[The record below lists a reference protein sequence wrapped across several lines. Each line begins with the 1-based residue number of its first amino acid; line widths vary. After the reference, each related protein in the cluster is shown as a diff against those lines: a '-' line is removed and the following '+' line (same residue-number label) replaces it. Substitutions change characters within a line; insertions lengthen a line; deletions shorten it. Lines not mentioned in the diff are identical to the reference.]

1 MYVDISAPEIIIF
14 EDIGMESPISLVD
27 YIRGSEIIS
36 LRKKK
41 NTSNQFLL
49 EVKLGY
55 NAMQGKY
62 GIEFLSQD
70 S

>member
-1 MYVDISAPEIIIF
+1 MYVDITTPEILIF
-14 EDIGMESPISLVD
+14 EDIGMETTISLAD

-49 EVKLGY
+49 
-55 NAMQGKY
+55 
-62 GIEFLSQD
+62 
-70 S
+70 